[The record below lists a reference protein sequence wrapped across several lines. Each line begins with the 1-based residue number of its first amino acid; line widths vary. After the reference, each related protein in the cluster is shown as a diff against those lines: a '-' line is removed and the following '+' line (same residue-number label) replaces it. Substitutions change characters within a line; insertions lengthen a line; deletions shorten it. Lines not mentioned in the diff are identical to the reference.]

1 MIYLT
6 IISIILLGLCIFF
19 VFRYNKVKNA
29 INQAIMLF
37 KEDDY
42 SFLICKTGVRS
53 TDNIIE
59 GLNLM
64 LSKIKSI
71 RVSKEEQSGFI
82 NKIIEASPVGVILF
96 DFDMKIS
103 SMNSLA
109 KKFEDFFISPE
120 FEEIKK
126 LKQEESLKITI
137 DNEILKFSMHHFVDR
152 GFNRNFILIES
163 LTEEVFFAQKKSYE
177 KLIRM
182 IAHEVNNSS
191 ACISSSMDTIKEC
204 LSDEDQDLKQ
214 LASACSERTHQM
226 SQFIT
231 RFAEVV
237 KIPEANF
244 SKVDIN
250 KLILNCKTVFE
261 SFCSEKNI
269 KLTLSLNQEEIIV
282 DSDAVLLSQA
292 IVNIVKNASEACQ
305 NNGTINIT
313 TSNNPLEINIID
325 NGMGISKENEQKIFN
340 PFFTTKP
347 SGQGIGLMFVRD
359 IANKLNLKFSL
370 KTIKEGQTIAKL
382 YK

>member
-1 MIYLT
+1 MIFLT
-6 IISIILLGLCIFF
+6 ITTIIACCFCVFF
-19 VFRYNKVKNA
+19 IFRYKKLKNA

-37 KEDDY
+37 KEEDY

-53 TDNIIE
+53 TDSVIE

-71 RVSKEEQSGFI
+71 RVLKEEQSGFI

-103 SMNSLA
+103 SMNSVA
-109 KKFEDFFISPE
+109 KKFEDFFISKE
-120 FEEIKK
+120 FEDVKK
-126 LKQEESLKITI
+126 LKQEESIKITFN
-137 DNEILKFSMHHFVDR
+137 NEILKFSMHHFVDR
-152 GFNRNFILIES
+152 GFNRNFILIEP
-163 LTEEVFFAQKKSYE
+163 LTEEVFLAQKKSYE

-191 ACISSSMDTIKEC
+191 ACISSSMETIKEC
-204 LSDEDQDLKQ
+204 LSEQDQDLKQ

-237 KIPEANF
+237 KIPEPNF
-244 SKVDIN
+244 SDVDIN
-250 KLILNCKTVFE
+250 NLILNCKTVFE

-269 KLTLSLNQEEIIV
+269 KLSLNLNKEDIIIS
-282 DSDAVLLSQA
+282 SDAVLLSQA
-292 IVNIVKNASEACQ
+292 IVNIVKNASEACS
-305 NNGTINIT
+305 NNGTIDIQT
-313 TSNNPLEINIID
+313 NNYPFEISIID
-325 NGMGISKENEQKIFN
+325 NGTGISKENEQKIFN

-359 IANKLNLKFSL
+359 IANKLNLKFTL
-370 KTIKEGQTIAKL
+370 QTIKEGQTVAKL
-382 YK
+382 KK